1 MRPLILVAAMAT
13 TLALC
18 GCATPSLPTSS
29 PITPPTRSSTLAGDG
44 SAGAIDG
51 TPSRVNRPHG
61 LALAGN
67 GAVVFAD
74 RGNHQVRAVDRNG
87 AVATLAGSGRAGF
100 ADGPMSQAQFDEPI
114 AVAVERN
121 GTIYVADRNNHR
133 IRKVRRDGIVS
144 TLAGDGQAGFADGD
158 ASTARFNQ
166 PYGLA
171 LDVTETTLYVADYLN
186 HAIRAIDL
194 ISGTV
199 STLAGNGS
207 AGLADGRGAAAR
219 FNQPYNVRVD
229 AHGALWVPD
238 QLNHAL
244 RRVSPAGDVRTV
256 AGSGQ
261 PGSSDGQGAEARFSN
276 PTGAAPLPDGRVVV
290 ADRNNNRLRLVSS
303 DGVVATLAGSDAG
316 YADGPLPMTRFN
328 QPLDLVYDTVR
339 SRLLVSEDKGH
350 RIRQLDAGAR

>member
-1 MRPLILVAAMAT
+1 MRPRILAVAMAT

-18 GCATPSLPTSS
+18 GCAAPSLPTSA
-29 PITPPTRSSTLAGDG
+29 PFTPPTRSGTLAGDG
-44 SAGAIDG
+44 TAGAIDG
-51 TPSRVNRPHG
+51 VPSRINRPHG
-61 LALAGN
+61 LALAAN
-67 GAVVFAD
+67 GSVVFAD

-87 AVATLAGSGRAGF
+87 AVATLAGSGRPGF
-100 ADGPMSQAQFDEPI
+100 ADGLMSQAEFNEPI
-114 AVAVERN
+114 AVAVERG

-133 IRKVRRDGIVS
+133 IRKIRRDGIVS

-158 ASTARFNQ
+158 ASAARFNQ
-166 PYGLA
+166 PYGIA

-186 HAIRAIDL
+186 HALRAIDL

-207 AGLADGRGAAAR
+207 AGMVDGRGAAAR

-229 AHGALWVPD
+229 AQGALWVPD

-244 RRVSPAGDVRTV
+244 RRVSPAGEVRTV

-261 PGSSDGQGAEARFSN
+261 SGSSDGQGAEARFSN
-276 PTGAAPLPDGRVVV
+276 PTGVAPLPDGRVVV
-290 ADRNNNRLRLVSS
+290 ADRNNNRLRLVSP
-303 DGVVATLAGSDAG
+303 DGSVATLTGSDAG
-316 YADGPLPMTRFN
+316 YADGPLQVTRFN
-328 QPLDLVYDTVR
+328 QPLDLVYDTMR
-339 SRLLVSEDKGH
+339 NRLLVSEDKGH